1 MSIIP
6 TRTYDNPLFSGS
18 SQASHSPDVNLQ
30 YIWDQGI
37 NSEAGGWRPLNTGD
51 LLTVNIEDAQIN
63 VNLDKDEDSVNIYTS
78 ENQSINIEST
88 DLDIRD
94 LANTTDSVNIYTNES
109 QAIKVES
116 TDLDVRD
123 LTSDTDFVSANLQ
136 VGDVDVSDTN
146 PVPSFDPKTY
156 ISLTD
161 STDFDSA
168 DAGSSSVSM
177 DLHPTASP
185 SYSKHGYIA
194 HCYTGA
200 NNTFT
205 GNFIFEAS
213 MDEINWTPIETR
225 TIESSTDTTFSYYD
239 EFNFRYSRVT
249 FTGDANFTGTCLLQE
264 KHDL

>member
-1 MSIIP
+1 MSTIP
-6 TRTYDNPLFSGS
+6 TQTYDNPLFSGS

-78 ENQSINIEST
+78 ENQAIN
-88 DLDIRD
+88 
-94 LANTTDSVNIYTNES
+94 
-109 QAIKVES
+109 VES

-123 LTSDTDFVSANLQ
+123 LASDTDFVSANLQ
-136 VGDVDVSDTN
+136 VGDVDVSDAN

-156 ISLTD
+156 ISFTD
-161 STDFDSA
+161 STNFDSA
-168 DAGSSSVSM
+168 DLGSSSAST

-205 GNFIFEAS
+205 GSFIFEAS
-213 MDEINWTPIETR
+213 MDGANWASIETR

>member
-78 ENQSINIEST
+78 ENQSIRVESAG
-88 DLDIRD
+88 LDIRN
-94 LANTTDSVNIYTNES
+94 LNFSTDSVEVVQFTHGNLN
-109 QAIKVES
+109 AN
-116 TDLDVRD
+116 
-123 LTSDTDFVSANLQ
+123 ANLQ
-136 VGDVDVSDTN
+136 LGDVDVSDTN

-168 DAGSSSVSM
+168 DAGSSSVSV
-177 DLHPTASP
+177 DLHPAASP

-205 GNFIFEAS
+205 GSFIFEAS
-213 MDEINWTPIETR
+213 MDGVNWASIETR

>member
-37 NSEAGGWRPLNTGD
+37 NSEVGGWRPLNTGD

-88 DLDIRD
+88 DLDIR
-94 LANTTDSVNIYTNES
+94 N
-109 QAIKVES
+109 
-116 TDLDVRD
+116 

-146 PVPSFDPKTY
+146 PVPTVNPKTY
-156 ISLTD
+156 VSIEANKNL
-161 STDFDSA
+161 
-168 DAGSSSVSM
+168 SSSSLGESSDSI
-177 DLHPTASP
+177 DLHPAESP
-185 SYSKHGYIA
+185 SYIKHGYIA

-225 TIESSTDTTFSYYD
+225 TIESSADTTFSYYD

-249 FTGDANFTGTCLLQE
+249 FTGDSNFTGTCLLQE